1 MLKELKQ
8 RYETTL
14 FDSVMPFWLDHSLD
28 KEHGGYFTCLDRDG
42 AVYDTSKYVWLQ
54 GRQVWTLSRLYNKRA
69 S

>member
-42 AVYDTSKYVWLQ
+42 AVYDTSKYV
-54 GRQVWTLSRLYNKRA
+54 
-69 S
+69 